1 MNKGKSLLLAGLSFL
16 MLATPALAEDVIR
29 LGVPGAHTGDLA
41 SYGIPTLNAANL
53 VADEY
58 NAKGGINGKKIVVIA
73 QDDQCKP
80 ELATNAATKLV
91 SDKVDIVLGH
101 ICSGATKAA
110 LPIYT
115 STKLIAMSPS
125 ATTPNLTTSG
135 DNPYF
140 FRTIAND
147 NLQARLSASF
157 VLDKLNAKKIAII
170 HDNGEYGKGFAET
183 NKMLIEKAGK
193 GEIVLFEAVNPDAVD
208 YGATVKKLKREKADV
223 IIFGGYHP
231 TASKLVQQM
240 KRDRVRAPFVAPDGV
255 KDDTFIK
262 MAGKDAEGVF
272 ASSPSDTSKLPSFQK
287 AREQHLA
294 KYKSEPG
301 AFFYTAYAAAQA
313 LLNAV
318 EKSGGTDPAKIM
330 EVLRSQTVETPA
342 GVIKFDKNGDPI
354 GVGLSMYEVKGGK
367 YVETDNKIIID

>member
-1 MNKGKSLLLAGLSFL
+1 MNKGKSLLLAGLSRL
-16 MLATPALAEDVIR
+16 MLSSPALAEGEIK
-29 LGVPGAHTGDLA
+29 LGGPGSHTGALA
-41 SYGIPTLNAANL
+41 SYGIPTLNAATL
-53 VADEY
+53 VAEEI
-58 NAKGGINGKKIVVIA
+58 NAKGGINGKKVVVIA

-80 ELATNAATKLV
+80 ELATNAATKLI

-110 LPIYT
+110 LPIYNN
-115 STKLIAMSPS
+115 TKLVSMSPS
-125 ATTPNLTTSG
+125 ATTPSLTVSG
-135 DNPYF
+135 DYPYF

-147 NLQARLSASF
+147 NVQARLSAAF
-157 VLDKLNAKKIAII
+157 VNDKLKAKKIAII

-193 GEIVLFEAVNPDAVD
+193 GEVVLFEAVNPDAVD
-208 YGATVKKLKREKADV
+208 YGATVKKLKREKVDAV
-223 IIFGGYHP
+223 IFGGYHP

-240 KRDRVRAPFVAPDGV
+240 KRDRVRAPFIAPDGV

-262 MAGKDAEGVF
+262 MAGKDSEGVY
-272 ASSPSDTSKLPSFQK
+272 ASSPSDTSKLAIFQK

-330 EVLRSQTVETPA
+330 EVLRTQTVETPA
-342 GVIKFDKNGDPI
+342 GTIKFDKHGDPI
-354 GVGLSMYEVKGGK
+354 GVGLSMYQVQNGK
-367 YVETDNKIIID
+367 YVETDNKITID